1 VRARAGSCR
10 LRDDPPAD
18 RCRRAPHSS
27 ELAAHLG
34 VTEPEITAAQAAS
47 QVFQIASLDAP
58 VLAAEDS
65 AQLFD
70 LVGADDPQLE
80 QAIDMASVW
89 KHCDELPRRQQ
100 RLLIMRFY
108 GNLTQAQIGKEL
120 GISQMHVSRLLD
132 RALKYLRHR
141 IIEPNGANY
150 T

>member
-1 VRARAGSCR
+1 VART
-10 LRDDPPAD
+10 
-18 RCRRAPHSS
+18 PHAS

-34 VTEPEITAAQAAS
+34 VTESEITAVQTAS

-58 VLAAEDS
+58 VLAAENS
-65 AQLFD
+65 AQLGD
-70 LVGADDPQLE
+70 LVGADDPRLE

-89 KHCDELPRRQQ
+89 KHRDEWPRRQQ

-132 RALKYLRHR
+132 RALTYLRHKVT
-141 IIEPNGANY
+141 ETSGANY